1 MGIDFVE
8 ETKRKQAHNDM
19 DDENLKKVIG
29 FRIMQKRKKLGIL
42 QKELAEAIGLTDNQ
56 ISNIENGGSFPSMNN
71 LLKICDALDITPD
84 YLFVGTIRRRFKDD
98 ITDMISSCTPE
109 EQKIIW
115 LLIQTYIYRNDIT

>member
-8 ETKRKQAHNDM
+8 ETRRKQAHNDL

-98 ITDMISSCTPE
+98 ITDMISFCTPE
-109 EQKIIW
+109 EQKTIW

>member
-8 ETKRKQAHNDM
+8 ETRRKQSHSDL
-19 DDENLKKVIG
+19 DDDNLKKVIG

-56 ISNIENGGSFPSMNN
+56 ISNIENGGSFPCMNN

-98 ITDMISSCTPE
+98 IIDMISFCTPE
-109 EQKIIW
+109 EQKTIW

>member
-8 ETKRKQAHNDM
+8 ETRRKQSHSDLG
-19 DDENLKKVIG
+19 DENLKKIIG

>member
-8 ETKRKQAHNDM
+8 KTRRKQAHNDL

-115 LLIQTYIYRNDIT
+115 LLIQTYIYRDDIT

>member
-8 ETKRKQAHNDM
+8 ETRRKQAHNDL

-98 ITDMISSCTPE
+98 ITDMISFCSPE
-109 EQKIIW
+109 EQKTIW